1 MVFQFKLPDIAEG
14 VHEGEIVAWHVKPGQ
29 AVKEDQDMVEVMTD
43 KATVMI
49 KSPKTATVKELLAKE
64 GQVVKVG
71 DVIITFD
78 VGGATAPAAPAPQAA
93 APAPAKPAEEEKTL
107 FDLPTDFSGGSKLK
121 KQQASAGAKPSTVPA
136 AGAAAP
142 QAPVGS
148 APLRQQTL
156 AAPAIRWA
164 AREQGVDLNAVPASG
179 PNGRVTTQDWQQFLA
194 RGPAPAA
201 AYTRVDPSMGAPHA
215 AQIVVGETDEA
226 VPLKGL
232 RKAIFENMQ
241 RSEAHAVPFTYWDE
255 ADVTDLVKLRED
267 AKELAHGMGVRL
279 SYLPFIVKAV
289 VAGLK
294 KYPDINAWSD
304 EHNRTLV
311 RKKEYHIGIATATE
325 RGLTVVVV
333 RDADKKSVFEIA
345 REIETL
351 AEKARAG
358 KATRD
363 ELTGSTF
370 TITSLGKTGGLGA
383 TPVINHPE
391 VGIMGIH
398 KIEARAKVDEGR
410 NVVVRDCMNVSGSYD
425 HRWIDGH
432 IAAEFQQHVI
442 QLLSQPNLLL
452 LGTA

>member
-1 MVFQFKLPDIAEG
+1 MVFAFKLPDIAEG

-49 KSPKTATVKELLAKE
+49 KSPKTGTVGELKAKE
-64 GQVVKVG
+64 GEVVKVG
-71 DVIITFD
+71 DVIITIE
-78 VGGATAPAAPAPQAA
+78 VGGAAPAAPAPP
-93 APAPAKPAEEEKTL
+93 APAPQKAEAKEEKTL
-107 FDLPTDFSGGSKLK
+107 FDLPSEFSGASRLR
-121 KQQASAGAKPSTVPA
+121 KQGPAAAKPAA

-142 QAPVGS
+142 QAPVGT

-156 AAPAIRWA
+156 AAPAIRWK
-164 AREQGVDLNAVPASG
+164 AREMGVDLNAVPASG

-194 RGPAPAA
+194 RGPATASPGAASASPA
-201 AYTRVDPSMGAPHA
+201 RSGAPA
-215 AQIVVGETDEA
+215 LVMVAGDEVVQ
-226 VPLKGL
+226 LKGL
-232 RKAIFENMQ
+232 RKAIHDNMR
-241 RSEAHAVPFTYWDE
+241 RSKDYAAHFTYWDE
-255 ADVTDLVKLRED
+255 ADVTELVKLRQD
-267 AKELAHGMGVRL
+267 AKELAHNMGVRL

-294 KYPDINAWSD
+294 KYPDMNAWVD
-304 EHNRTLV
+304 EQNRSLV

-345 REIETL
+345 RDIETL
-351 AEKARAG
+351 SEKARAG
-358 KATRD
+358 KASIQ

-370 TITSLGKTGGLGA
+370 TITSLGKSGGLGA

-391 VGIMGIH
+391 VAILGIH
-398 KIEARAKVDEGR
+398 KIEPRAKVNEDR
-410 NVVVRDCMNVSGSYD
+410 QVVVRDCMNVSGSYD

-432 IAAEFQQHVI
+432 VAAEFQQLVI
-442 QLLSQPNLLL
+442 SLLSQPNLLL